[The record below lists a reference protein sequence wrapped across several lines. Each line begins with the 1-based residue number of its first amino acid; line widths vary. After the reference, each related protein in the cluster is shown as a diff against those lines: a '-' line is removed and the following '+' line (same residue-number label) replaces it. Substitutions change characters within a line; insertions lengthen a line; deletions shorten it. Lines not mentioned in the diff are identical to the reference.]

1 MVFDPDIESLFR
13 RQAKAALRK
22 RARALRNTIP
32 ESARAA
38 RSAKIVE
45 SVLACDAFERAR
57 SVALYWPMLERGE
70 VDVRALDDAA
80 RQASKRVA
88 YPFLRDDADMAL
100 LLAEPGLLEERG
112 HGFAEPP
119 EGAPEMAASEE
130 LVVVVPAL
138 AVDPIGHRI
147 GYGKGFYD
155 RLLARICPPAFAI
168 AVAYDFEVVPEVP
181 ADTHDHAVDVVVTDL
196 RRWQVTRAG

>member
-1 MVFDPDIESLFR
+1 
-13 RQAKAALRK
+13 
-22 RARALRNTIP
+22 
-32 ESARAA
+32 
-38 RSAKIVE
+38 
-45 SVLACDAFERAR
+45 
-57 SVALYWPMLERGE
+57 
-70 VDVRALDDAA
+70 
-80 RQASKRVA
+80 
-88 YPFLRDDADMAL
+88 
-100 LLAEPGLLEERG
+100 
-112 HGFAEPP
+112 
-119 EGAPEMAASEE
+119 MAASEE

>member
-1 MVFDPDIESLFR
+1 LVFDPEVESLFR

-22 RARALRNTIP
+22 RARALRNSIP

-38 RSAKIVE
+38 RSRKIVE
-45 SVLACDAFERAR
+45 GVLACDAFDRAR
-57 SVALYWPMLERGE
+57 SVALYSPMLERGE
-70 VDVRALDDAA
+70 VDVQALDDAA
-80 RQASKRVA
+80 RQAGKRVA

-100 LLAEPGLLEERG
+100 LLAEPGSLEERG

-119 EGAPEMAASEE
+119 EGAPEMTASGE
-130 LVVVVPAL
+130 LVVIVPAL
-138 AVDPIGHRI
+138 AVDPVGHRV

-181 ADTHDHAVDVVVTDL
+181 ADAHDHAVDMVISDL
-196 RRWQVTRAG
+196 RSWRIARSG

>member
-1 MVFDPDIESLFR
+1 LVFDPDIEALFR

-22 RARALRNTIP
+22 RARALRHSIP
-32 ESARAA
+32 ESARAV
-38 RSAKIVE
+38 RSGKIVE
-45 SVLACDAFERAR
+45 NVLACDAFERAR
-57 SVALYWPMLERGE
+57 SVALFWPMLERGE

-80 RQASKRVA
+80 RQAGKPVA

-100 LLAEPGLLEERG
+100 LLAEPGSLEERG

-119 EGAPEMAASEE
+119 EGAPEMAASEAM
-130 LVVVVPAL
+130 VVVVPAL
-138 AVDPIGHRI
+138 AVDPLGHRI

-155 RLLARICPPAFAI
+155 RLLTRICPPAFAI

-181 ADTHDHAVDVVVTDL
+181 ADAHDHAVDVVVTDL